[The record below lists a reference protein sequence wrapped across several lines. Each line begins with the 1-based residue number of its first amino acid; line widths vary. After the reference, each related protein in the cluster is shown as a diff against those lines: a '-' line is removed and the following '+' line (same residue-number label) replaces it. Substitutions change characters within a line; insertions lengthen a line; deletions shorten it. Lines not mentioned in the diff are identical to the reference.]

1 MSRTSSNFFERLGL
15 LIPGFKGY
23 KTKEDLRESDY
34 QIRLYAKKIIEKLID
49 KIEKEKRN
57 LSSDDFMDVDFHQK
71 DLKIIAVK
79 VANQKYGYKAFFHKN
94 STSENIELLESV
106 ITHDESLINTLQNA
120 NNNLSIN
127 ADYIKSLNNELE
139 IIIDK
144 RNEILG

>member
-1 MSRTSSNFFERLGL
+1 MSRTSSNFFKRLGL

-23 KTKEDLRESDY
+23 QTKEDLRESDY
-34 QIRLYAKKIIEKLID
+34 QIRLYAKKIIEKLLD
-49 KIEKEKRN
+49 KIEMEKRN
-57 LSSDDFMDVDFHQK
+57 LSSDDFMDIDFHQK
-71 DLKIIAVK
+71 NLKIIAVK

-120 NNNLSIN
+120 NDNLSIS
-127 ADYIKSLNNELE
+127 ADFIKSLNNKLE

>member
-1 MSRTSSNFFERLGL
+1 MSRTSSNFFKRLGL

-23 KTKEDLRESDY
+23 QTKEDLRESDY
-34 QIRLYAKKIIEKLID
+34 QIRLYAKKIIEKLVD
-49 KIEKEKRN
+49 KIEMEKRN

-71 DLKIIAVK
+71 NLKIIAVK

-106 ITHDESLINTLQNA
+106 ITHDESLINTLQDA
-120 NNNLSIN
+120 NDNLSIN
-127 ADYIKSLNNELE
+127 ADFIKNLNNKLE

>member
-1 MSRTSSNFFERLGL
+1 
-15 LIPGFKGY
+15 
-23 KTKEDLRESDY
+23 
-34 QIRLYAKKIIEKLID
+34 
-49 KIEKEKRN
+49 
-57 LSSDDFMDVDFHQK
+57 MDVDFHQK

-120 NNNLSIN
+120 NDNLSIN

>member
-1 MSRTSSNFFERLGL
+1 MSRTSSNFFKRLGL

-23 KTKEDLRESDY
+23 QTKEDLRESDY
-34 QIRLYAKKIIEKLID
+34 QLRLYAKKIIENLVD

-57 LSSDDFMDVDFHQK
+57 LSSDDFMDVDYYQK

-120 NNNLSIN
+120 NDNLSIN
-127 ADYIKSLNNELE
+127 ADFIKSLNNKLK

>member
-120 NNNLSIN
+120 NDNLSIN

>member
-1 MSRTSSNFFERLGL
+1 MSRTSSNFFKRLGL

-23 KTKEDLRESDY
+23 QTKEDLRESDY
-34 QIRLYAKKIIEKLID
+34 QIRLYAKKIIEKLVD
-49 KIEKEKRN
+49 KIEMEKRN

-71 DLKIIAVK
+71 NLKIIAVK

-120 NNNLSIN
+120 NDNLNIN
-127 ADYIKSLNNELE
+127 ADFIKNLNNKLE